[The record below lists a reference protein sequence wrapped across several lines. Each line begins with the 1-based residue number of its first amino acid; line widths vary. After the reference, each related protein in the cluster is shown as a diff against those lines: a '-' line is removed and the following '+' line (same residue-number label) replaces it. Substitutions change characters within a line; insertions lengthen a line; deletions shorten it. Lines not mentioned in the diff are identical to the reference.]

1 MQQEQ
6 GMTLTAHCVASQTLE
21 KDNQLQSA
29 PTVMLRRARACKLI
43 YDGKDQPVDGFHAI
57 LH

>member
-1 MQQEQ
+1 MQQ
-6 GMTLTAHCVASQTLE
+6 GMTLTARCVASQTLE
-21 KDNQLQSA
+21 KDSQLQSA
-29 PTVMLRRARACKLI
+29 PTVVLRGARACKLI